1 MKAERLIEILQTVSP
16 NTEVGCEIGDSP
28 TLLVSHLFL
37 IGENTK
43 YEVESVLTTPND
55 DKYCTLLI
63 KRKRG

>member
-1 MKAERLIEILQTVSP
+1 MKVERLIEILQTVSP
-16 NTEVGCEIGDSP
+16 NAEVGCEIGDSP

-55 DKYCTLLI
+55 DKYCILML
-63 KRKRG
+63 KEKDR